1 MKTTKISGYS
11 VEISTCG
18 DSTNCW
24 IEKGTYSAS
33 LAVLQDYGYLER
45 AGCGEHRVN
54 PDVID
59 RITEWAE
66 ANGY

>member
-33 LAVLQDYGYLER
+33 LAALSDTGFLETTLGGQHKVK
-45 AGCGEHRVN
+45 A
-54 PDVID
+54 DIID
-59 RITEWAE
+59 EINEWAE